1 MLNNFQTTIA
11 NEIRFKGKGIHTGL
25 EANVILKP
33 SESNTGIVFVR
44 SDLSNSKK
52 KIV

>member
-33 SESNTGIVFVR
+33 SEPNTGIVFVR
-44 SDLSNSKK
+44 SDLSNRKK